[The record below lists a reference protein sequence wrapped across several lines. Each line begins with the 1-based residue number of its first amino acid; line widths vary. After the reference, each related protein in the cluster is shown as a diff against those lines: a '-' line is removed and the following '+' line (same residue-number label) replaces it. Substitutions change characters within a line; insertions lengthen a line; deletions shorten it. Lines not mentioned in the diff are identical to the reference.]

1 MNFSKSDEIFRM
13 LDWDVGL
20 FYNRTCTKDRM
31 YFFQDY
37 LESYQNIWRYKLWHR
52 SVKIQQLVKR

>member
-31 YFFQDY
+31 YFF
-37 LESYQNIWRYKLWHR
+37 
-52 SVKIQQLVKR
+52 KITWNPIKIYGGINYGTDQ